1 MEFDDNGNKSKN
13 IRQKL
18 IPALNLRNRT
28 NPWRGKAMT
37 GKELKN
43 GNRPLKERFK
53 EVERRLYEGADRLSG
68 GTLGLLVA
76 TFKSMLEANAQDAA
90 AAIAFYALFS
100 IFPLLILL
108 VILGSSFLE
117 TEENYERLINF
128 ISDIFP
134 PAKELAEENIQRVQ
148 EIGTELEVLLPLK
161 DLIRANL
168 QQILNLRA
176 PAGIV
181 ALTGLFWS
189 ATSVFEILAR
199 NIDRAWSGSKGRNFL
214 EWRLVSMAMVGSL
227 LIGLLVLSMVMV
239 SFFGL
244 LGQIARIFLGDATA
258 YQMPIEL
265 ILLYKLVPDVVVFVT
280 ITILYC
286 WAPKIRVRWY
296 DAGMAAIMAT
306 FCWELT
312 KMGFAWYL
320 ESGLSKYQLIYG
332 SVGTVIALMLWI
344 YLSGLICLFG
354 AHLMAQMVG
363 RRQT

>member
-1 MEFDDNGNKSKN
+1 
-13 IRQKL
+13 
-18 IPALNLRNRT
+18 
-28 NPWRGKAMT
+28 MT

-43 GNRPLKERFK
+43 GNRPLRERFK
-53 EVERRLYEGADRLSG
+53 EVERRLYEGADQLSG
-68 GTLGLLVA
+68 GALGLLVA

-117 TEENYERLINF
+117 TEENSERLINF
-128 ISDIFP
+128 ISDILP

-161 DLIRANL
+161 DLIRANF
-168 QQILNLRA
+168 QHILNLRV
-176 PAGIV
+176 PVGIV

-199 NIDRAWSGSKGRNFL
+199 NIDRAWSGSEGRNFL
-214 EWRLVSMAMVGSL
+214 EWRLVSIAMVGSL
-227 LIGLLVLSMVMV
+227 LIGLLVLSMVIV

-244 LGQIARIFLGDATA
+244 LDRIAEIFLGDATA
-258 YQMPIEL
+258 YQTPIESTL
-265 ILLYKLVPDVVVFVT
+265 FYRLVPDVVIFVT

-286 WAPKIRVRWY
+286 WAPKIRVRWF
-296 DAGMAAIMAT
+296 DAGMGALAAT
-306 FCWELT
+306 FCWEVS
-312 KMGFAWYL
+312 KMGFTWYL

-332 SVGTVIALMLWI
+332 SLGTVIALMLWI